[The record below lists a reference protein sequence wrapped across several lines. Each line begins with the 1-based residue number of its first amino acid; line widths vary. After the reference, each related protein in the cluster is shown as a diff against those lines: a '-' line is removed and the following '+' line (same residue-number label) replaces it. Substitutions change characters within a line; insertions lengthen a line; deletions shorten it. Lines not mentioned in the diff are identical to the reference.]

1 MYKNNKAIIAKADD
15 FIELNLK
22 MLNRHG
28 IITGATGTG
37 KTITLKVIAETLSNA
52 GIPTILTDVKGDLS
66 GCATKGEIN
75 ESLNKRLNKLG
86 IEEFEFKSFPVR
98 FWDVFGKNGHP
109 IRVTISDMG
118 PALLSR
124 ILNLSEAGEGIL
136 NIAFKIADD
145 EKLELI
151 DFKDLKSMLMYIS
164 EHSNE
169 LQNKYGNIAKTSI
182 NTILRKLLAI
192 ENDNGEMFFGEPN
205 LDINDLLKVGEETNR
220 GYINIIEAKELIKN
234 PTLYATF
241 LVWLL
246 SSFYENLKEVGDLD
260 KPKAVL
266 FLDEAHLIFDEMNNE
281 IIKKITQIIKLI
293 RSKGIGV
300 FFISQLP
307 NDIPD
312 EILNQLG
319 NRIQHCLR
327 AYTPKEIKAV
337 KIASESFREN
347 PNFKTEE
354 AILELSTGEA
364 LISLIDEEGKPSI
377 VQKAMILPP
386 QSMMGEIKEEKMQ
399 EIIANGIMESKYRN
413 LIDTRSAYEKIN
425 ELNNQKQEETKK
437 ETPKVKQSKK
447 QENEITK
454 GLKKMTN
461 SALTSIGRQ
470 LGNAI
475 MRGILGTKKK

>member
-37 KTITLKVIAETLSNA
+37 KTITLKVIAETLSSA

-66 GCATKGEIN
+66 GCAIKGEIN

-86 IEEFEFKSFPVR
+86 IEEFEFKTFPVR

-136 NIAFKIADD
+136 NISFKIADD

-164 EHSNE
+164 EYSKE

-281 IIKKITQIIKLI
+281 IVKKITQIIKLI
-293 RSKGIGV
+293 RSKGIAV

-386 QSMMGEIKEEKMQ
+386 QSMMGEIKEEKMH

-454 GLKKMTN
+454 GLRKMTN

>member
-1 MYKNNKAIIAKADD
+1 MEIK
-15 FIELNLK
+15 ELLKVELLNTKLSDVILDEAVKVEVLEDYIPNDNEYVFLLGFNQGECPKNLK
-22 MLNRHG
+22 
-28 IITGATGTG
+28 
-37 KTITLKVIAETLSNA
+37 
-52 GIPTILTDVKGDLS
+52 
-66 GCATKGEIN
+66 
-75 ESLNKRLNKLG
+75 
-86 IEEFEFKSFPVR
+86 
-98 FWDVFGKNGHP
+98 
-109 IRVTISDMG
+109 
-118 PALLSR
+118 
-124 ILNLSEAGEGIL
+124 
-136 NIAFKIADD
+136 D
-145 EKLELI
+145 E
-151 DFKDLKSMLMYIS
+151 DY
-164 EHSNE
+164 
-169 LQNKYGNIAKTSI
+169 
-182 NTILRKLLAI
+182 
-192 ENDNGEMFFGEPN
+192 
-205 LDINDLLKVGEETNR
+205 INDLLKVGEETNR

-364 LISLIDEEGKPSI
+364 LVSLIDEEGKPSI

-454 GLKKMTN
+454 SLRKMTN